1 MLVLS
6 DAVAANLIN
15 SRCFKTNVHKLA
27 NRLRISD
34 VDAQTDIY
42 FQLTA
47 YRLKNYTEERFV
59 DEWNDKKGR
68 ELLEWQITHAK
79 QDVQHSFYA
88 KYEKEND
95 KKERLKMYVPTLE
108 EIRQSSEPTVIDYDD
123 DSDHQLSELLL
134 DNLRKIFPKSETT
147 YRMVSNI
154 LNNKEQYS
162 RKELNQLLCDVRK
175 ACKNNR
181 TTLDN
186 IFNVVAKT
194 EYIER
199 LKLID
204 SILAVEKSTA
214 SLDDKNKCIQMLFDN
229 NTNAIDD
236 LIDECKRHN
245 PKSIT
250 NEVLFT
256 KEFKMTDFREQN
268 AFFDFLESKQQ
279 ELIKRIGHGF
289 TIEERLF

>member
-34 VDAQTDIY
+34 VDVQTDIY

-59 DEWNDKKGR
+59 NEWNDKKGR

-154 LNNKEQYS
+154 LNNTEQYS

-175 ACKNNR
+175 ACNNNR

-214 SLDDKNKCIQMLFDN
+214 SLDDKNKRIQMLFDN

-245 PKSIT
+245 PKSIG
-250 NEVLFT
+250 NEVTLI
-256 KEFKMTDFREQN
+256 RHWNIASPHEQI
-268 AFFDFLESKQQ
+268 AFIDFLEHKQQ
-279 ELIKRIGHGF
+279 ELTKRIGHGF